1 MNPNRFDA
9 AIIGGGPAGAS
20 AAITLAAAGARVV
33 MCEAKTYPHSKVCG
47 EFLSPECVGL
57 LTQLGLPDMLRRCG
71 AVPIEHALLT
81 ASGGVEWETRL
92 PDTAWSLSRRTLDA
106 ELAAHASRQ
115 GVEVREGTWVN
126 RVEGNLRD
134 GFVVETRS
142 RPTSA
147 GGLRAQVIIA
157 AHGKRSALD
166 RTLGRDFFKRSQPF
180 VAFKAHLSGRSLRNR
195 IELHAFPGG
204 YCGLSDMEAGRA
216 NVCLLVQER
225 IFRAVMQRGSAG
237 PAAIVNW
244 MRGQNV
250 HLEAWFASAKQ
261 SRVDWQSIGQVM
273 FGDKR
278 PVVEDLLMVGDA
290 AGLIAPL
297 AGDGIAM
304 ALQSGRLAA
313 EYCGAYLRGEWS
325 ASQLRRRYAAAWRRE
340 FGSRLRL
347 GRLLQAF
354 MLRPRLF
361 GLALGTIA
369 ALPPLGRYFVTH
381 TRAPIQREAAP

>member
-1 MNPNRFDA
+1 MNPNHFDA

-20 AAITLAAAGARVV
+20 AAISLAAAGARVV
-33 MCEAKTYPHSKVCG
+33 MCETKTYPHSKVCG
-47 EFLSPECVGL
+47 EFLSPECAGL
-57 LTQLGLPDMLRRCG
+57 LTRLGLPDMLRRNG
-71 AVPIEHALLT
+71 AVPIEHALLS

-92 PDTAWSLSRRTLDA
+92 PGPAWSLSRRTLDA

-115 GVEVREGTWVN
+115 GVEVREGTSVTA
-126 RVEGNLRD
+126 VKGNLRD

-142 RPTSA
+142 RRTA
-147 GGLRAQVIIA
+147 VGALRAQVVIA

-166 RTLGRDFFKRSQPF
+166 RTLGRDFLKRSQPF
-180 VAFKAHLSGRSLRNR
+180 VALKAHLSGPSLRNR

-204 YCGLSDMEAGRA
+204 YCGLSDMEAGQV
-216 NVCLLVQER
+216 NVCLLVRER
-225 IFRAVMQRGSAG
+225 ILQAVIQRGSAG
-237 PAAIVNW
+237 PTAIVNW

-250 HLEAWFASAKQ
+250 HLEAWFAGAKQ
-261 SRVDWQSIGQVM
+261 SQADWLSIGQVM

-278 PVVEDLLMVGDA
+278 PVVKDLLMVGDA

-304 ALQSGRLAA
+304 ALQSGRMAA
-313 EYCGAYLRGEWS
+313 EHCGAYLRGEWS
-325 ASQLRRRYAAAWRRE
+325 ASQLCRRYAAAWRWE

-354 MLRPRLF
+354 MLRPRWL
-361 GLALGTIA
+361 GLALSAIA
-369 ALPPLGRYFVTH
+369 ALPPLGRYFIAH
-381 TRAPIQREAAP
+381 TRAPIQYEAAP